1 VIFLK
6 KQKNYVSG
14 NRAEKNLDHC
24 ILISHSLFLNRPED
38 AIQQNRKVGG
48 LVRYL
53 KRKSVVR
60 RKSVKRPPN
69 KKSCRP

>member
-38 AIQQNRKVGG
+38 AIQQNRKVGENP
-48 LVRYL
+48 L
-53 KRKSVVR
+53 
-60 RKSVKRPPN
+60 
-69 KKSCRP
+69 